1 MVAAPLESMSESVEP
16 DLRALIAAPRY
27 ETRFRLGLLLQSQG
41 FATVA
46 AENASQILGAIARTP
61 IDIAI
66 VSLGL
71 ADASGAQLCEAI
83 RRVRPNMPLFV
94 LSDNPAEEEHIA
106 VLEAGADDY
115 LAESVGSRQLA
126 LRVRA
131 TMRRMGLGG
140 TERLEHGGIV
150 VDLASHRVFANGEEV
165 SLTSTEYRLVL
176 LFLRNPGRVFSRRH
190 LLDNIWNMPSH
201 IVTRTV
207 DTHVKR
213 LRHKLGTTGASIETV
228 RGIGYR
234 CGHAP

>member
-1 MVAAPLESMSESVEP
+1 MNEGTEP
-16 DLRALIAAPRY
+16 ERRALIAAPRY
-27 ETRFRLGLLLQSQG
+27 EARFKWALLLQSDG
-41 FATVA
+41 FGTVA
-46 AENASQILGAIARTP
+46 VENASQILSTIARTP

-66 VSLGL
+66 VGLGL

-94 LSDNPAEEEHIA
+94 LSDTPAEEEHIA

-115 LAESVGSRQLA
+115 LPANVGSRQLV

-131 TMRRMGLGG
+131 AMRRMGV
-140 TERLEHGGIV
+140 TTAERLEHGGIL
-150 VDLASHRVFANGEEV
+150 VDVSSHRVFVAGEEIM
-165 SLTSTEYRLVL
+165 LTSTEYRLVQ

-190 LLDNIWNMPSH
+190 LLDNVWNVPSH
-201 IVTRTV
+201 VVTRTV

-213 LRHKLGTTGASIETV
+213 LRQKLGPSGNSIETV

-234 CGHAP
+234 CSQTS